1 VHETG
6 HHGGHTVSTRESGK
20 KVVVH
25 AIQRVLVIKE
35 FNQHVLGPK
44 SLNKRY
50 QGRLTLLLLTQRGCS
65 VCGEGSSNR
74 SFTASRENHPVVSAL
89 FRQSI
94 QITPQDSLLP

>member
-50 QGRLTLLLLTQRGCS
+50 QGRLTLLLLTQRARASAERIYEVLDTDPDVVERDEALALPG
-65 VCGEGSSNR
+65 R
-74 SFTASRENHPVVSAL
+74 SGWHAVTLR
-89 FRQSI
+89 
-94 QITPQDSLLP
+94 